1 MMDWALL
8 AESAVNGGLV
18 GLMYSLVAMGIV
30 LIYKSSSVPNLAQ
43 GAMTM
48 LGAYVV
54 LAFANNAK
62 APIWLAIVLAIVMM
76 FGVGMTIER
85 VALRRLAGRPIIMI
99 LMMTLGLEIL
109 LRAGSMTI
117 WGGTG
122 RPMPLGISDDPLF
135 LGPML
140 INRTYA
146 VGAAVAVAMFGLFM
160 LFFRT
165 RMGVVLRA
173 ISDDYTA
180 AWSVGISVERGV
192 ALSWAMSAVVAT
204 IAGVLWASV
213 QGVDQSLAQLL
224 LKGVTV
230 AVLGGMDSIGG
241 ALLAGVLL
249 GIVEGVAASFLDPL
263 LGGASRDLVDAA
275 MLILTIMLRPHGLFG
290 RHDIER
296 I

>member
-1 MMDWALL
+1 MDWALL

-54 LAFANNAK
+54 LAFANNAR
-62 APIWLAIVLAIVMM
+62 APIWLAIALAIVTM

-122 RPMPLGISDDPLF
+122 RPMPIGISDDPLF

-146 VGAAVAVAMFGLFM
+146 VGAAVAIVMFGLFM

-230 AVLGGMDSIGG
+230 AVLGGMDSLGG

-275 MLILTIMLRPHGLFG
+275 MLILTIMLRPHGLYG

>member
-1 MMDWALL
+1 
-8 AESAVNGGLV
+8 
-18 GLMYSLVAMGIV
+18 
-30 LIYKSSSVPNLAQ
+30 
-43 GAMTM
+43 
-48 LGAYVV
+48 
-54 LAFANNAK
+54 
-62 APIWLAIVLAIVMM
+62 
-76 FGVGMTIER
+76 
-85 VALRRLAGRPIIMI
+85 
-99 LMMTLGLEIL
+99 
-109 LRAGSMTI
+109 
-117 WGGTG
+117 
-122 RPMPLGISDDPLF
+122 MPLGISDDPLF

-146 VGAAVAVAMFGLFM
+146 VGATVALVMFGLFM

-230 AVLGGMDSIGG
+230 AVLGGLDSLGG

-249 GIVEGVAASFLDPL
+249 GIVEGVSASFLDPV

-275 MLILTIMLRPHGLFG
+275 MLILTIMLRPHGLYG

>member
-1 MMDWALL
+1 MDWALL

-62 APIWLAIVLAIVMM
+62 APIWLAIVLAIVTM

-135 LGPML
+135 LGPLL

-146 VGAAVAVAMFGLFM
+146 VGAAVAIVMFGLFM

-275 MLILTIMLRPHGLFG
+275 MLILTIMLRPHGLYG

>member
-1 MMDWALL
+1 MDWALL

-62 APIWLAIVLAIVMM
+62 APIWLAIVLAIVTM
-76 FGVGMTIER
+76 FCVGMTIER

>member
-1 MMDWALL
+1 MDAITLL
-8 AESAVNGGLV
+8 ESAVNGALV
-18 GLMYSLVAMGIV
+18 GLMYSLVAIGIV

-43 GAMTM
+43 GSMTM
-48 LGAYVV
+48 LGAYIV
-54 LAFANNAK
+54 LAFANNAG
-62 APIWLAIVLAIVMM
+62 APIWLAVPLAIVTM
-76 FGVGMTIER
+76 FFIGIGIER

-99 LMMTLGLEIL
+99 LMMTLGLEIF

-117 WGGTG
+117 WGGTA
-122 RPMPLGISDDPLF
+122 RPMPIGISDAPLF
-135 LGPML
+135 LGPLL
-140 INRTYA
+140 INRAYA
-146 VGAAVAVAMFGLFM
+146 IGAMIAIAMFGVFVV
-160 LFFRT
+160 FFRT

-204 IAGVLWASV
+204 IAGVLWGSV

-230 AVLGGMDSIGG
+230 AVLGGLDSIGG
-241 ALLAGVLL
+241 ALLAGALL
-249 GIVEGVAASFLDPL
+249 GIVEGISSIVLDPL

-275 MLILTIMLRPHGLFG
+275 MLILTILVRPYGLYG

-296 I
+296 V

>member
-1 MMDWALL
+1 MDAISLL
-8 AESAVNGGLV
+8 ESAVNGMLV
-18 GLMYSLVAMGIV
+18 GLMYSLVAIGIV

-43 GAMTM
+43 GSMTM

-54 LAFANNAK
+54 LAFANNAG
-62 APIWLAIVLAIVMM
+62 APIWLAIPLAIVTM
-76 FGVGMTIER
+76 FVIGIGIER

-99 LMMTLGLEIL
+99 LMLTLGLEIF

-117 WGGTG
+117 WGGAA
-122 RPMPLGISDDPLF
+122 RPMPIGISDAPLF
-135 LGPML
+135 LGPLL
-140 INRTYA
+140 ITRAYA
-146 VGAAVAVAMFGLFM
+146 VGAAVAIAMFGLFVA
-160 LFFRT
+160 FFRT
-165 RMGVVLRA
+165 RLGVVLRA

-204 IAGVLWASV
+204 IAGVLWSSV

-230 AVLGGMDSIGG
+230 AVLGGLDSIGG
-241 ALLAGVLL
+241 ALLAGALL
-249 GIVEGVAASFLDPL
+249 GIVEGVASSVLDPM

-275 MLILTIMLRPHGLFG
+275 MLILTILIRPHGLFG

-296 I
+296 V

>member
-1 MMDWALL
+1 MDAISLL
-8 AESAVNGGLV
+8 ESAVNGMLV
-18 GLMYSLVAMGIV
+18 GLMYSLVAIGIV

-43 GAMTM
+43 GSMTM

-54 LAFANNAK
+54 LAFANNAG
-62 APIWLAIVLAIVMM
+62 APIWLAIPLAIVTM
-76 FGVGMTIER
+76 FVIGIGIER

-99 LMMTLGLEIL
+99 LMLTLGLEIF

-117 WGGTG
+117 WGGTA
-122 RPMPLGISDDPLF
+122 RPMPIGISDAPLF
-135 LGPML
+135 LGPLL
-140 INRTYA
+140 INRAYA
-146 VGAAVAVAMFGLFM
+146 VGAAVAIVMFGLFVA
-160 LFFRT
+160 FFRT
-165 RMGVVLRA
+165 RLGVVLRA

-192 ALSWAMSAVVAT
+192 ALSWALSAVLAT
-204 IAGVLWASV
+204 IAGVLWSSV

-230 AVLGGMDSIGG
+230 AVLGGLDSIGG
-241 ALLAGVLL
+241 ALLAGALL
-249 GIVEGVAASFLDPL
+249 GIVEGVASSILDPM

-275 MLILTIMLRPHGLFG
+275 MLILTILIRPHGLFG

-296 I
+296 V

>member
-1 MMDWALL
+1 MDWALL
-8 AESAVNGGLV
+8 AESATNGALV

-43 GAMTM
+43 GSMTM

-54 LAFANNAK
+54 LAFANNAG
-62 APIWLAIVLAIVMM
+62 APIWLAIVLAIVTM
-76 FGVGMTIER
+76 FGVGITIER
-85 VALRRLAGRPIIMI
+85 VALRRLAGRPIVMI

-146 VGAAVAVAMFGLFM
+146 VGAAIAVAMFGLFVA
-160 LFFRT
+160 FFRT
-165 RMGVVLRA
+165 RLGVVLRA

-204 IAGVLWASV
+204 IAGVLWSSV

-230 AVLGGMDSIGG
+230 AVLGGLDSIGG
-241 ALLAGVLL
+241 ALLAGALL
-249 GIVEGVAASFLDPL
+249 GIVEGVASGVLDPI

-275 MLILTIMLRPHGLFG
+275 MLILTILIRPHGLFG

-296 I
+296 V

>member
-1 MMDWALL
+1 MDAISLL
-8 AESAVNGGLV
+8 ESAVNGMLV
-18 GLMYSLVAMGIV
+18 GLMYSLVAIGIV

-43 GAMTM
+43 GSMTM

-54 LAFANNAK
+54 LAFANNAG
-62 APIWLAIVLAIVMM
+62 APIWLAIPLAIVTM
-76 FGVGMTIER
+76 FGIGIGR

-99 LMMTLGLEIL
+99 LMLTLGLEIF
-109 LRAGSMTI
+109 LRAGAMAI
-117 WGGTG
+117 WGGTA
-122 RPMPLGISDDPLF
+122 RPMPIGISDSPLF
-135 LGPML
+135 LGPLL

-146 VGAAVAVAMFGLFM
+146 VGAAVAIAMFGLFVV
-160 LFFRT
+160 FFRT
-165 RMGVVLRA
+165 RLGVVLRA

-241 ALLAGVLL
+241 AVLAGLLL
-249 GIVEGVAASFLDPL
+249 GIVEGVASSFLDPL

-275 MLILTIMLRPHGLFG
+275 MLILTIMIRPHGLYG

>member
-1 MMDWALL
+1 MDAISLL
-8 AESAVNGGLV
+8 ESAVNGMLV
-18 GLMYSLVAMGIV
+18 GLMYSLVAIGIV

-43 GAMTM
+43 GSMTM

-54 LAFANNAK
+54 LAFANNAG
-62 APIWLAIVLAIVMM
+62 APIWLAIPLAIVTM
-76 FGVGMTIER
+76 FVIGIGIER

-99 LMMTLGLEIL
+99 LMLTLGLEIF

-117 WGGTG
+117 WGGAA
-122 RPMPLGISDDPLF
+122 RPMPIGISDAPLF
-135 LGPML
+135 LGPLL
-140 INRTYA
+140 INRAYA
-146 VGAAVAVAMFGLFM
+146 VGAAVAIAMFGLFVA
-160 LFFRT
+160 FFRT
-165 RMGVVLRA
+165 RLGVVLRA

-204 IAGVLWASV
+204 IAGVLWSSV

-230 AVLGGMDSIGG
+230 AVLGGLDSIGG
-241 ALLAGVLL
+241 ALLAGALL
-249 GIVEGVAASFLDPL
+249 GIVEGVASSVLDPM

-275 MLILTIMLRPHGLFG
+275 MLILTILIRPHGLFG

-296 I
+296 V

>member
-1 MMDWALL
+1 
-8 AESAVNGGLV
+8 
-18 GLMYSLVAMGIV
+18 MYSLVAIGIV

-43 GAMTM
+43 GSMTM

-54 LAFANNAK
+54 LAFANNAG
-62 APIWLAIVLAIVMM
+62 APIWLAIPLAIVTM
-76 FGVGMTIER
+76 FVIGIGIER

-99 LMMTLGLEIL
+99 LMLTLGLEIF

-117 WGGTG
+117 WGGTA
-122 RPMPLGISDDPLF
+122 RPMPIGISDAPLF
-135 LGPML
+135 LGPLL
-140 INRTYA
+140 INRAYA
-146 VGAAVAVAMFGLFM
+146 VGAAVAIAMFGLFVA
-160 LFFRT
+160 FFRT
-165 RMGVVLRA
+165 RLGVVLRA

-204 IAGVLWASV
+204 IAGVLWSSV

-230 AVLGGMDSIGG
+230 AVLGGLDSIGG
-241 ALLAGVLL
+241 ALLAGALL
-249 GIVEGVAASFLDPL
+249 GIVEGVASSVLDPM

-275 MLILTIMLRPHGLFG
+275 MLILTILIRPHGLFG

-296 I
+296 V

>member
-1 MMDWALL
+1 MDWALL

-62 APIWLAIVLAIVMM
+62 APIWLAIVLAIVTM

-135 LGPML
+135 LVPML
-140 INRTYA
+140 INLTYA
-146 VGAAVAVAMFGLFM
+146 VVAAVAVALFGLYL